1 MANLV
6 IDIGNT
12 RIKVAVFDLGQLIV
26 TFPTEELRSKHLQI
40 LKNDY
45 PAIDRVIVS
54 SVREHDA
61 WLLKS
66 LKKIFTS
73 VIELNH
79 STPLPIKNC
88 YDTPETLGK
97 DRIAAAVGANQLYPN
112 NNLMIIDA
120 GTAIT
125 YDHVNEKNEYLG
137 GFITPGLRMRFNAL
151 HQYTS
156 KLPLLNPEFFEAYSG
171 LNTYESIQGGIQYGL
186 EGEIQRM
193 VSIFNSNGKDF
204 KIILTG
210 GDANYFEKL
219 VKSYK
224 FVALELT
231 LIGLN
236 RILEFNHPFYHE

>member
-1 MANLV
+1 
-6 IDIGNT
+6 
-12 RIKVAVFDLGQLIV
+12 
-26 TFPTEELRSKHLQI
+26 
-40 LKNDY
+40 
-45 PAIDRVIVS
+45 
-54 SVREHDA
+54 
-61 WLLKS
+61 
-66 LKKIFTS
+66 
-73 VIELNH
+73 
-79 STPLPIKNC
+79 
-88 YDTPETLGK
+88 LGK
-97 DRIAAAVGANQLYPN
+97 DRLAAAVGANQLFPN

-171 LNTYESIQGGIQYGL
+171 LNTYESIQGGIQHGL

-236 RILEFNHPFYHE
+236 RILEFNHPFYHEK